1 MDDESSYHEVIV
13 WSCHWIVNV
22 SIEPLQIQCQ
32 KAFLPFHFPL
42 QSTTC
47 SDHDEAG
54 APGQAQQDRARHEEA
69 ELLGEA
75 QTRRRADHVSE

>member
-1 MDDESSYHEVIV
+1 MSK
-13 WSCHWIVNV
+13 
-22 SIEPLQIQCQ
+22 

-75 QTRRRADHVSE
+75 QTRRRADHVSREDCSVDSDVN